1 MTQGNRRFRLGKESP
16 HDYLA
21 QQKAS
26 AKDQYPAAVILS
38 CIDSRAPAE
47 TIMDLGIGDVFNA
60 RVAGNIANDDILG
73 SMEFACQV
81 AGAKVVLGMGHTA
94 CGAIMGAV
102 DRVQLGHLTGL
113 LRKIQPAVDATAYQ
127 GERSAKNDA
136 FVDSVAR
143 KNVELTMAEIHSR
156 SAIIAALE
164 TKGAVKI
171 AGAMYN
177 LESGVIDFLRSAPRR

>member
-1 MTQGNRRFRLGKESP
+1 
-16 HDYLA
+16 
-21 QQKAS
+21 
-26 AKDQYPAAVILS
+26 
-38 CIDSRAPAE
+38 
-47 TIMDLGIGDVFNA
+47 
-60 RVAGNIANDDILG
+60 
-73 SMEFACQV
+73 
-81 AGAKVVLGMGHTA
+81 
-94 CGAIMGAV
+94 MGAV

-143 KNVELTMAEIHSR
+143 KNVELTMAEIHRR

-177 LESGVIDFLRSAPRR
+177 LESGVVDFLPSASRQ